1 MKVTLKD
8 GSFKEYDN
16 PMAAIDIA
24 KDISEGLARVAC
36 VAEVDGVA
44 VDLRTVIDKDCEL
57 NILTFDSE
65 AGKKAYRHTC
75 AHILAQAVKNLYP
88 DAKLTIGPAIDNG
101 YYYDFDMPSLDREAL
116 DAIEKEMKAIIKR
129 RCFGA
134 FHFIQRRGC

>member
-8 GSFKEYDN
+8 GSFKEYEQ

-36 VAEVDGVA
+36 VAQVNGQT
-44 VDLRTVIDKDCEL
+44 VDLRTIIDSDCEL

-65 AGKKAYRHTC
+65 EGKKAYRHTC
-75 AHILAQAVKNLYP
+75 AHVLAQAVKNLYP

-101 YYYDFDMPSLDREAL
+101 YYYDFDMTSLESAAL
-116 DAIEKEMKAIIKR
+116 DAIEKEMKAIIKK
-129 RCFGA
+129 GETL
-134 FHFIQRRGC
+134 